1 MEQSKSALD
10 RLYNAKKNLEYN
22 IQKSDIES
30 TETSDYLEVRENVD
44 YFKDKFI
51 KSMEDDI
58 NTADAIASI
67 FELVRY
73 INQNLDE
80 TKSKKS
86 LEYAYK
92 VFMELN
98 KVLGILSKKDEI
110 LEEDILKLIEERNNY
125 RKNKDFAKADEI
137 RDELKN
143 KGIIL
148 EDTKD
153 GVKWK
158 RI

>member
-1 MEQSKSALD
+1 D
-10 RLYNAKKNLEYN
+10 FYKN
-22 IQKSDIES
+22 
-30 TETSDYLEVRENVD
+30 
-44 YFKDKFI
+44 KFI
-51 KSMEDDI
+51 NSMEDDI

-80 TKSKKS
+80 SKPKEA
-86 LEYAYK
+86 LEYVYK

-98 KVLGILSKKDEI
+98 RVLGILSKRVEI

-125 RKNKDFAKADEI
+125 RRNKEFSKADEI

-143 KGIIL
+143 RGIIL